1 MTGGFTKPGRRTLD
15 SKLAYLA
22 VTTGRGHPNIVLSH
36 TNTLEFTREERLT
49 PRGDCIA
56 CVAVDTDRLAR
67 CGSTGFSRLVM
78 IILPLAGK
86 PRKTTVCGIS
96 VKPKS
101 KQRLVVRKTPVE
113 TSNTLIKLATIA
125 AGDLEPS
132 IKEMLKTSYTKCII
146 ICSTIAD

>member
-1 MTGGFTKPGRRTLD
+1 MIAGHGRPDRKTPGSRLV
-15 SKLAYLA
+15 YLA
-22 VTTGRGHPNIVLSH
+22 VGSGRGHPNVTLNH

-56 CVAVDTDRLAR
+56 CVAVNTDRLAR
-67 CGSTGFSRLVM
+67 CGSTGFSRLIM
-78 IILPLAGK
+78 IVLPLAGR

-101 KQRLVVRKTPVE
+101 KQRLVVRKTSVE

-132 IKEMLKTSYTKCII
+132 IREVLKSSYTKCII